1 VGGSDTVKVA
11 RVEDG
16 ATGEVEDEVVARSE
30 ARDEAA
36 ASFKVRDKAVVSSK
50 AGDEAAACFEDG
62 IEDNRRRRRGGVWGD
77 RRLRALGS
85 FKKLPSVARESTG
98 TEILG
103 HGHLIRDVPVLHASP
118 FS

>member
-1 VGGSDTVKVA
+1 VGGSDIVKVA

-30 ARDEAA
+30 AGDEATESFEVRDE
-36 ASFKVRDKAVVSSK
+36 AVVSSK
-50 AGDEAAACFEDG
+50 AGDEAAACSEDG
-62 IEDNRRRRRGGVWGD
+62 IEDNMRRRRGGVWGD

-85 FKKLPSVARESTG
+85 FKKLPSVARESAR

-103 HGHLIRDVPVLHASP
+103 HEHLIRDAPVLHASP